1 MWGQQRVVGPSVG
14 QLGLLS
20 QGVRMAKWRGAASA
34 GGEGGGRRS
43 ADAGGAVE
51 RRGEWPG
58 EADLR
63 EDVCRVLASWGVG
76 GGLMREGGGKGR
88 RSHAFGRVL
97 EGEADQI
104 VGGAALHDAGCG
116 FAD

>member
-1 MWGQQRVVGPSVG
+1 
-14 QLGLLS
+14 
-20 QGVRMAKWRGAASA
+20 MAEWRGAASA
-34 GGEGGGRRS
+34 GGEGGGRGS

-63 EDVCRVLASWGVG
+63 EDV
-76 GGLMREGGGKGR
+76 
-88 RSHAFGRVL
+88 FGRVL

-104 VGGAALHDAGCG
+104 VGGAALCDAGCG
-116 FAD
+116 FADQLFGYDYFDAAVALLCVPGTLREYARVEGGE

>member
-1 MWGQQRVVGPSVG
+1 MREQRRVVGPSVG

-20 QGVRMAKWRGAASA
+20 RGVCMAEWWGTASA
-34 GGEGGGRRS
+34 GGEGRGGGG

-63 EDVCRVLASWGVG
+63 EDVCG
-76 GGLMREGGGKGR
+76 G
-88 RSHAFGRVL
+88 
-97 EGEADQI
+97 
-104 VGGAALHDAGCG
+104 C
-116 FAD
+116 

>member
-1 MWGQQRVVGPSVG
+1 
-14 QLGLLS
+14 
-20 QGVRMAKWRGAASA
+20 MAEWWDAASA
-34 GGEGGGRRS
+34 EGEGGGGRG

-63 EDVCRVLASWGVG
+63 EDVCRGCQWIGVLVEGV
-76 GGLMREGGGKGR
+76 REGERRGR
-88 RSHAFGRVL
+88 RSHAFRRVL